1 MKNGMSVKGSYN
13 RWRKFLSNPLSAG
26 SIIFIALLFLI
37 AIFAYFIIPDKSEHA
52 NTQHLELATRKPGF
66 QIRFLKKKVNQL
78 PESKS
83 ILGRWF
89 SGRNKMYEMYS
100 LNNWEFRNDS
110 IVIDEYTGGDED
122 YKLQR
127 SFHIVDIP
135 YSIETSYEIQKTD
148 NGYIFYNNEGE
159 DFEEIGK
166 QELKELIEKEMLISR
181 AFVLG
186 TDRFGRDLFSRLI
199 LGARISLSVGF
210 IAVFISLFIGIL
222 LGSLSGYYGGGV
234 DNLIMWFI
242 NVIWSIPTLL
252 LVIALTMV
260 LGRGFWQIFVAVGLT
275 MWVEVARIVRGEVL
289 SHRKLEYV
297 DAAKVSG
304 LNDLRILF
312 RHILPNIVS
321 PIVIIAASNFASAI
335 LIEAGLSF
343 LGIGV
348 QPPVPS
354 WGSMIRDHYGYIIVD
369 KAYLAFIPGISIML
383 LVLSFTLIGN
393 GLRDAF
399 DVKGK

>member
-1 MKNGMSVKGSYN
+1 MRSDIEKGMYN
-13 RWRKFLSNPLSAG
+13 KWKSFFSNPLSMG
-26 SIIFIALLFLI
+26 SIIFIVFLFLVSL
-37 AIFAYFIIPDKSEHA
+37 FAYFIIPDNSENA
-52 NTQHLELATRKPGF
+52 NTQHLELATKKPGF
-66 QIRFLKKKVNQL
+66 KMQFLKRKLNELPDKKSFLHRFLTGKN
-78 PESKS
+78 KS
-83 ILGRWF
+83 
-89 SGRNKMYEMYS
+89 YEMYS
-100 LNNWEFRNDS
+100 LTSYTVKNDS
-110 IVIDEYTGGDED
+110 IEINEYTGGEEE
-122 YKLQR
+122 YSLTR
-127 SFHIVDIP
+127 SFHLADVAF
-135 YSIETSYEIQKTD
+135 SLESSYGIRKSG
-148 NGYIFYNNEGE
+148 NSYIFYDKEKG
-159 DFEEIGK
+159 GRV
-166 QELKELIEKEMLISR
+166 ELARDVIIDLIEDELVIEKTFL
-181 AFVLG
+181 LG
-186 TDRFGRDLFSRLI
+186 TDRFGRDLLSRLI

-222 LGSLSGYYGGGV
+222 LGSLSGFYGGWI

-275 MWVEVARIVRGEVL
+275 MWVEVARIVRGEVK
-289 SHRKLEYV
+289 SQRKLEYV
-297 DAAKVSG
+297 DAAMVTGIS
-304 LNDLRILF
+304 DLRILF

-321 PIVIIAASNFASAI
+321 PVIIIAASNFASAI

-369 KAYLAFIPGISIML
+369 KVYLAFMPGVSIML